1 MEIVK
6 LEVGQL
12 KTNCYFVINNNNC
25 LIIDPGDEGEFILE
39 ELQRKRLNPLGLLA
53 THGHF
58 DHLMAVGEIQKS
70 FDVPLYINKNDFF
83 LVKRIKET
91 AEYFLGYKQFILPIE
106 KIKGFNIEDSLKIE
120 NWKLK
125 IIDTPG
131 HTPGSVCYFFEKDR
145 ILFSG
150 DTLFKGNIGRYDF
163 SYSSYN
169 DLRKSVKR
177 LLKLNEKTIIYPGHG
192 EQSIIREERKHFV
205 SF

>member
-12 KTNCYFVINNNNC
+12 KTNCYFVIKNNNC

-39 ELQRKRLNPLGLLA
+39 EIQRKRLNPLGLLA

-125 IIDTPG
+125 IIGTPG

>member
-1 MEIVK
+1 MEIIQ
-6 LEVGQL
+6 LTVGQL
-12 KTNCYFVINNNNC
+12 QTNCYLLVKDKEC
-25 LIIDPGDEGEFILE
+25 LIIDPGDEGSFILE
-39 ELQRKRLNPLGLLA
+39 EIQRRRLNPLGLLA

-70 FDVPLYINKNDFF
+70 FDVSLNINKKDLF

-106 KIKGFNIEDSLKIE
+106 KIKGFNIEDLLKIE

-125 IIDTPG
+125 IISTPG
-131 HTPGSVCYFFEKDR
+131 HTPGSVCFYFEKDK
-145 ILFSG
+145 ILFTG

-163 SYSSYN
+163 SYSSYD
-169 DLRKSVKR
+169 DLKKSVKR
-177 LLKLNEKTIIYPGHG
+177 LLKLNKETIIYPGHG
-192 EQSIIREERKHFV
+192 EQSVIGDERKQFS